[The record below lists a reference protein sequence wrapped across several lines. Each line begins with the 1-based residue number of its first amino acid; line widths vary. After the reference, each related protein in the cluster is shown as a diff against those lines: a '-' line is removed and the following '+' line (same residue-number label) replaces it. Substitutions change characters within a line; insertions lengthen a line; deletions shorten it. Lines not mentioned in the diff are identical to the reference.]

1 MASDQP
7 RWWQPALGAHPD
19 EALALE
25 AAAGQQQRFA
35 QLDAL
40 AARLLAAA
48 LAGRPVA
55 SVVRGTGPQVADSAE
70 VLGLDA
76 QEERWCAETFGVQEQ
91 QRRGAWYLPQ
101 KLSLKAGAVNLPH
114 LVRQRPAHALTL
126 AADDSA
132 GVSMVDGT
140 ADAVLL
146 WSVLVPLFEALIE
159 PIRVRAAGPAKT
171 IDDQRRLWADIEE
184 RYRLLGIA
192 GDTLEAFRFGGGW
205 HRLDRPGQQHA
216 RLRLLDA
223 LTAVDPLQLVTR
235 HRTLQ
240 MQALMTGFAKKAK
253 TGTALARR
261 VLTRALQP
269 VVSGYFAGDWLAVLD
284 YLQAPPHPDEEVIT
298 ALPEP
303 RLYVGMSAQAAGM
316 AAEAGI
322 PENEIHAMLAAFLG
336 GPTSLSPVEERVAAL
351 RDWWTAFDQT
361 HAVQRPGMRPLWGL
375 VDENVMVFSWQDK
388 HGFTQQLYRQVLP
401 ASVNEQV
408 DRLWQSVTLQRHA
421 KSIVSNPLPHHL
433 MAEALGPALEFWH
446 GVALTAWFVC
456 EGPYSRAPLSG
467 VADYYSRPL
476 TALRAAGCPVAP
488 GLFQELRVAEQHLG
502 PEERIV
508 KEHEELPVETAIG
521 SFIMTSSISRGSRR
535 EGFERVRDII
545 TRHRRV
551 WAEQYLDSYLQ
562 QRWRTALEGV
572 AQAHH
577 RFVAAKGRPPTLIQF
592 AQFATAAANQWTGG
606 DLGALYTAIGE
617 PAPAQQERPARLL
630 AGDGYEFARRVFAAL
645 GGTAVDDDVRMN
657 HPEEAQRQWQLSRL
671 ASESLRYLQL
681 YEALGQPPT
690 AKLFG
695 SSRLAWP
702 WPGEEGE
709 GWPLF
714 QHTLASLTNISP
726 PASEPAAGT
735 AEAET
740 APGPPESTKHV
751 LAKGANAPVRTE
763 SVAVRL
769 ITTGVPV
776 DVSAVLLASNG
787 KVRSDHDLVF
797 YNHLHHDGVRTSGD
811 TVFADLPHVPDD
823 VHTVAVIASI
833 DLEAQPTAVF
843 DHHSRWRTETTQP
856 AGTALSFEPAPF
868 TSGETVAIVVEIYR
882 HASGWKV
889 RAVGQGYDTGL
900 AGLAADYG
908 IDVEP

>member
-1 MASDQP
+1 M
-7 RWWQPALGAHPD
+7 
-19 EALALE
+19 
-25 AAAGQQQRFA
+25 
-35 QLDAL
+35 
-40 AARLLAAA
+40 
-48 LAGRPVA
+48 A
-55 SVVRGTGPQVADSAE
+55 SVVRGTGPEAADSVRVLRLTARDKTWRAE
-70 VLGLDA
+70 A
-76 QEERWCAETFGVQEQ
+76 FGVQEQ

-101 KLSLKAGAVNLPH
+101 KMSLKAGAVNLPH
-114 LVRQRPAHALTL
+114 LVRERPAHSLTL

-132 GVSMVDGT
+132 GIILVDGS

-146 WSVLVPLFEALIE
+146 WSVLVPLFETLIE
-159 PIRVRAAGPAKT
+159 PIRVRAAGPAKS
-171 IDDQRRLWADIEE
+171 IDDQRRLWSGIEE

-192 GDTLEAFRFGGGW
+192 DEALEDFRFGGGW
-205 HRLDRPGQQHA
+205 HRLDRPGQQRA

-235 HRTLQ
+235 HRSLQ
-240 MQALMTGFAKKAK
+240 LQALMAGFAKKAAK

-303 RLYVGMSAQAAGM
+303 RLYVGMSAHAAGM

-322 PENEIHAMLAAFLG
+322 PEDEIHAMLAAFLG

-351 RDWWTAFDQT
+351 REWWTAFDQA
-361 HAVQRPGMRPLWGL
+361 HAVQRPGMRTLWGL
-375 VDENVMVFSWQDK
+375 VDDGILGFGPDEHV
-388 HGFTQQLYRQVLP
+388 FTQQLYRQVLP

-502 PEERIV
+502 PEEMIV
-508 KEHEELPVETAIG
+508 KEREELPVDTAIG
-521 SFIMTSSISRGSRR
+521 SFTMTSSISRGSRR

-545 TRHRRV
+545 TRHRHA

-577 RFVAAKGRPPTLIQF
+577 RFVAAKGRPPTLVQF

-630 AGDGYEFARRVFAAL
+630 AGDGYDFARRVFAAL
-645 GGTAVDDDVRMN
+645 GGTAADDDVRMN
-657 HPEEAQRQWQLSRL
+657 QPEEAQRQWQISRL

-690 AKLFG
+690 AKQFG

-702 WPGEEGE
+702 WPGEEVE

-726 PASEPAAGT
+726 PASEPAAGA
-735 AEAET
+735 AEA

-797 YNHLHHDGVRTSGD
+797 YNHPHHDGVRTSGD
-811 TVFADLPHVPDD
+811 TVIADLPHVPDD

-833 DLEAQPTAVF
+833 DLEAQPTASF
-843 DHHSRWRTETTQP
+843 DQSTTWHVEVAQP
-856 AGTALSFEPAPF
+856 SGGGLAFMPAPF
-868 TSGETVAIVVEIYR
+868 VSGETVTIAMEIYR
-882 HASGWKV
+882 HGSGWKA
-889 RAVGQGYDTGL
+889 RAVGQGYGTGL

-908 IDVEP
+908 INVEP